1 MTTQEIV
8 EIYKTER
15 SMRKVTAKAG
25 ISNTALKKILIT
37 NGIYPSERAKEVARL
52 TLMGM
57 EPQEIAEYLHIS
69 VKTVKS
75 NMPYV
80 RGRYRDNQTPNAIK
94 IAQWRESKRS
104 K

>member
-8 EIYKTER
+8 DCYMDEK
-15 SMRKVTAKAG
+15 SMKKVAAKAG

-37 NGIYPSERAKEVARL
+37 HGIYPSERAKEVARL

-57 EPQEIAEYLHIS
+57 DPQEIAEYLHIS

-75 NMPYV
+75 NLPYT
-80 RGRYRDNQTPNAIK
+80 RGRYRDNQTPNAIT
-94 IAQWRESKRS
+94 IAQWRERKKSK
-104 K
+104 